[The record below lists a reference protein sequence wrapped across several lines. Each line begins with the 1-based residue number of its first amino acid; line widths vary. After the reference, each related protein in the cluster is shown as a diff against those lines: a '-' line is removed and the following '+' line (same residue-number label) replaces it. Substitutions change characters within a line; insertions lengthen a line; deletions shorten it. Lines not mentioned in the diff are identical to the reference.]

1 MKRRTALEMI
11 GTSATASSAGCF
23 FFERAGPIDFVLLNF
38 TEEIQDIDITISE
51 EGGETVLDNSY
62 EIDERKPN
70 GEATAIR
77 EDGFTEAVNGD
88 TFNIV
93 IELSSGESEERGFQM
108 VCNER
113 DMTADLFVAEIRENR
128 ERDHKYFEFDQSVC
142 G

>member
-1 MKRRTALEMI
+1 M
-11 GTSATASSAGCF
+11 
-23 FFERAGPIDFVLLNF
+23 NF